1 MKVLKAHWEKRN
13 LGVSC
18 TEITADLA
26 DTVDDVGAAIRE
38 LGDDYVVAKVPVPR
52 VDLLL
57 LFQEAGYAVIEV
69 VLHLKMRLQGLSLP
83 RLYKRYEGH
92 LFFRQASAEDVR
104 RIMAE
109 IQAGVFA
116 TDRIS
121 LDPHFTPA
129 QAANRYQHWIED
141 ELNRG
146 SRAYITAFKSEDIG
160 FSILRNDGEGRF
172 NGLFGGLYL
181 EKRKTALGF
190 AIGWAN
196 IMKAKELG
204 GTTIETNVATNNL
217 AAFKMNLSIGYEV
230 ADIFYVLVKHAGTP
244 RPGATG

>member
-1 MKVLKAHWEKRN
+1 MKVLNAHWEKRN

-26 DTVDDVGAAIRE
+26 DTVDDACAAIRQ

-57 LFQEAGYAVIEV
+57 FFQEAGYAVIEV
-69 VLHLKMRLQGLSLP
+69 VLRLKMRLHEVTLP
-83 RLYKRYEGH
+83 RLYKRYESH
-92 LFFRQASAEDVR
+92 LFFRQANNDDVR

-121 LDPHFTPA
+121 LDPRFTPT
-129 QAANRYQHWIED
+129 QAANRYQHWVED

-146 SRAYITAFKSEDIG
+146 SKAYITTLKSEDIG

-181 EKRKTALGF
+181 EKKKTALGF

-204 GTTIETNVATNNL
+204 GATIETNVATNNL
-217 AAFKMNLSIGYEV
+217 AALKMNLSIGYEV
-230 ADIFYVLVKHAGTP
+230 ADIFYVLVKHAGAP
-244 RPGATG
+244 RTSTAG

>member
-1 MKVLKAHWEKRN
+1 MVDNAHA
-13 LGVSC
+13 
-18 TEITADLA
+18 T
-26 DTVDDVGAAIRE
+26 IRQ

-52 VDLLL
+52 ADLLL

-69 VLHLKMRLQGLSLP
+69 VLRIKMRLHEAAFP
-83 RLYKRYEGH
+83 HLYKRYEKH
-92 LFFRQASAEDVR
+92 LSFRQAQDDDVR

-129 QAANRYQHWIED
+129 QAANRYRHWVED
-141 ELNRG
+141 EL
-146 SRAYITAFKSEDIG
+146 SRASKAYVTTYKSDDIG

-172 NGLFGGLYL
+172 NGLFGALYL
-181 EKRKTALGF
+181 EKAKSALGF

-196 IMKAKELG
+196 IIKAKELG
-204 GTTIETNVATNNL
+204 GTTIETTVSTNNL
-217 AAFKMNLSIGYEV
+217 AALKMNLSIGYEV
-230 ADIFYVLVKHAGTP
+230 ADIFYVLVKHAEAP
-244 RPGATG
+244 RISRAG